1 MTQEE
6 IQTTYRFATLDDVP
20 VLARMSRELTE
31 DERHRNRSRPLI
43 WFEERMRNFLIGGYR
58 AVLFER
64 DGQVAAYALYA
75 DLTDSDT
82 IYLRQ
87 LFVERGQRRRGIGR
101 EAMRLL
107 MDEVWPLNR
116 RLTVEVL
123 VGNKAALAFYRAIGY
138 HEYSIELEILASG
151 RGKDND
157 AP

>member
-1 MTQEE
+1 MTQKG
-6 IQTTYRFATLDDVP
+6 IQTTYRFATLEDVTL
-20 VLARMSRELTE
+20 LARMNRALTE
-31 DERHRNRSRPLI
+31 DERHRNRSRPLA

-64 DGQVAAYALYA
+64 DGQVVAYALYA

-87 LFVERGQRRRGIGR
+87 LFVERTRRRQGIGR

-107 MDEVWPLNR
+107 MGEIWPRNR

-123 VGNKAALAFYRAIGY
+123 VGNAAALAFYRAIGY
-138 HEYSIELEILASG
+138 QEYSIELEIPASE
-151 RGKDND
+151 RGKDPS
-157 AP
+157 AT